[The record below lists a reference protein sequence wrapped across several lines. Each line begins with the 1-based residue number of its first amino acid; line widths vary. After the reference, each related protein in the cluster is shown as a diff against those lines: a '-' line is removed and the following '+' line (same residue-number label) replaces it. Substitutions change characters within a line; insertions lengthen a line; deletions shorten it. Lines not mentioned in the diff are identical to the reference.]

1 MAPVSDS
8 SWIDATCAVIPDAQ
22 GRLHIRAAALELRAG
37 RIIRVLDTLPDALP
51 EGADVTRLDSRSLLT
66 PSWVNAH
73 THLPMACFRALDIEQ
88 STHANVV
95 EQLFF
100 RLETA
105 MDDQD
110 IAAFARVGAYES
122 LIHGVGLVWEHYYGG
137 QALAEAIAQTG
148 LAAVVAPTL
157 QDLDGPGK
165 DHAQA
170 QLEATL
176 AIAQSETLR
185 EQGIWAALGPHA
197 TDTVSDALWAQVG
210 QLAQAHKLPI
220 HVHVAQS
227 IEEYER
233 AITTRGCSPVGV
245 LKRAG
250 VLDDAPH
257 VALIHGIYISK
268 ADLAMLDPARHT
280 LGFCPYSQ
288 LIFNFPARV
297 SAWSEAKLPWFV
309 ATDCAASNDAMNV
322 QKELRFVAGQAIA
335 ETTSS
340 QELFDFLDSPAPS
353 LERAQEVHAHRQARY
368 AQRQAQAT
376 PERLLPLAWSIPG
389 RMHPDFSAGVIAPDA
404 VANLAV
410 WDLEHPSFWPGSL
423 PLRTLALGE
432 CSGALKQL
440 MVCGRW
446 INEPQALPHTPEYRE
461 AVQIANDRLKHLKR
475 RAGL

>member
-1 MAPVSDS
+1 MALDPDS
-8 SWIDATCAVIPDAQ
+8 SWIDAACAAIADDQ
-22 GRLHIRAAALELRAG
+22 GQLQLRPAALELRAG
-37 RIIRVLDTLPDALP
+37 KIVRVLDALP
-51 EGADVTRLDSRSLLT
+51 HALPPTTKVTRLGARYLLS
-66 PSWVNAH
+66 PAWVNAH

-100 RLETA
+100 RLESA

-137 QALAEAIAQTG
+137 AALAEAIAQAG

-157 QDLDGPGK
+157 QDLSGPGM
-165 DHAQA
+165 DQAQA

-176 AIAQSETLR
+176 AIAQSEPLQA
-185 EQGIWAALGPHA
+185 QGIWAALGPHA
-197 TDTVSDALWAQVG
+197 TDTVSDSLWAQIG
-210 QLAQAHKLPI
+210 QLAKAHKLPV

-233 AITTRGCSPVGV
+233 AVTTRGCSPVGV
-245 LKRAG
+245 LQRAG
-250 VLDDAPH
+250 ILDDAPH

-268 ADLAMLDPARHT
+268 ADLASLHPARHT

-297 SAWSEAKLPWFV
+297 RAWSEAMIPWFV

-322 QKELRFVAGQAIA
+322 QKELRFVAGQALA

-340 QELFDFLDSPAPS
+340 QALFDFLDAPQPS
-353 LERAQEVHAHRQARY
+353 HHLAQQVHAHRQARY
-368 AQRQAQAT
+368 DQRQPQAT
-376 PERLLPLAWSIPG
+376 PSRLLPLAWSIPG
-389 RMHPDFSAGVIAPDA
+389 RMHPSFVAGVIAPGA
-404 VANLAV
+404 LANLAI
-410 WDLEHPSFWPGSL
+410 WDLEHPSFWPGQL

-432 CSGALKQL
+432 CSGALSQL
-440 MVCGRW
+440 VVCGRW
-446 INEPQALPHTPEYRE
+446 IEQPHALPQTPEYRE
-461 AVQIANDRLKHLKR
+461 AVQIANERLKHLKR